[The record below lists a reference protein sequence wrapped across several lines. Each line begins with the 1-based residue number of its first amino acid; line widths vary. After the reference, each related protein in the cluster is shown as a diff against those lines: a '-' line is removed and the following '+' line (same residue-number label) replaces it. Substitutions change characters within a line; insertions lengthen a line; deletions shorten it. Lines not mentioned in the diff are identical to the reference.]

1 MARKP
6 VPPTTIPSSQEMDSI
21 RSISLSGE
29 RWKNIKGHS
38 SNYFVSNMGRLLT
51 TRQYGSRIVAVM
63 KPAEDQ
69 HGYLRT
75 VLDGHTVKLHRIVAE
90 AWLENPLGL
99 PVVNHIDCNPSNNKV
114 ENLEWCSIKYNAWYG
129 ATRGSIKIPKE
140 RILTDEEEKEVQEIW
155 RKERERLPYH
165 LKGASL
171 KAVLTEIVRMKIPA
185 TRNML
190 PRSIQNVAYGL
201 RYWKQPL
208 TIPSECEK
216 HHTHIVSEKGIVI

>member
-1 MARKP
+1 METIWRD
-6 VPPTTIPSSQEMDSI
+6 VPDYE
-21 RSISLSGE
+21 GCYE
-29 RWKNIKGHS
+29 
-38 SNYFVSNMGRLLT
+38 VSNSGVIRNKKTGKVL
-51 TRQYGSRIVAVM
+51 
-63 KPAEDQ
+63 KPSIKRN
-69 HGYLRT
+69 GYLSVDLGYKGLKT
-75 VLDGHTVKLHRIVAE
+75 ISVHRIVAR
-90 AWLENPLGL
+90 AFIENANGYPC
-99 PVVNHIDCNPSNNKV
+99 VNHKNENKLDNRV

-155 RKERERLPYH
+155 RKEREKLPYH

-190 PRSIQNVAYGL
+190 PRSIQSVAYGL